1 METMEPKIQPEEAL
15 KRARLLFGC
24 YRKSDAADPETYVM
38 AVSAMLAQFD
48 RETVFSVT
56 DPIHGLPSK
65 TDFVPTI
72 REIKVECERVR
83 GGREARARLIE
94 IERKYIEEWNAHG
107 IPPQRHSW
115 GAVRPMT
122 DSERKNGLRI
132 EHKPNP
138 EMAARI
144 AGVLPKPNNSRAEI
158 GDKVDG

>member
-1 METMEPKIQPEEAL
+1 MEATDQKIQPEDAL

-72 REIKVECERVR
+72 REIKVECERIR

-94 IERKYIEEWNAHG
+94 IEKKYIEEWNAHG

-122 DSERKNGLRI
+122 DSERQNGLHI